1 MKSSIWALTKRVK
14 SIEQRQRCEVP
25 PEVIRAVSDWTI
37 QQAEPRSGKVVSRD
51 EWETMNIKARVDSFV
66 RGDRLE
72 GLDA

>member
-1 MKSSIWALTKRVK
+1 MKSSIWALTKRVEGL
-14 SIEQRQRCEVP
+14 SRRRTEAP
-25 PEVIRAVSDWTI
+25 SPEVIRAVSDWTI

>member
-37 QQAEPRSGKVVSRD
+37 QQAEPQPRRGYALTRE
-51 EWETMNIKARVDSFV
+51 EWEALPTSEQVNAFV
-66 RGDRLE
+66 EGRMSYDR
-72 GLDA
+72 